1 MKNIIYRII
10 LSSVFIGTLLLSQV
24 ANGELKKT
32 VRIGSVTYYEMK
44 DGKGEEAIDKD
55 EVAKTSSRDIE
66 NNFEEALEK
75 YMKKNSYTSIRIEV
89 VK

>member
-44 DGKGEEAIDKD
+44 DGKRKKAVD
-55 EVAKTSSRDIE
+55 EDGVAKTSSRDIE
-66 NNFEEALEK
+66 DNFEEALEK
-75 YMKKNSYTSIRIEV
+75 YMKKNNYTRIRIEV
-89 VK
+89 VE